1 MHSSKAENKKWWS
14 VVGGW
19 WSVKG
24 ISADHRPPATDH
36 HYFIV
41 CFFLLTACFFSFSC
55 RSRDALLT
63 QAQTAW
69 DNKDYAA
76 ATLSYEEF
84 LKENHPSEQAAEIH
98 FKVANIYYLNLK
110 KYDQAAE
117 HYIRLIEDFP
127 KFSSIEQSY
136 QRLAEC
142 YAEMKKIREAIGEY
156 EKLLIAFPETENKRK
171 IRMAIAEL
179 YYENDKSQALV
190 EYQKVVKDFPYDAL
204 SEKAYLKIGG
214 VRILRNE
221 FEEAQVIFRAVIEN
235 TTDPMIRR
243 QTRDRLADCLE
254 NTSKH
259 EEAIQI
265 LEQTE
270 ADPKDPNYF
279 KTRIAGIRERQKA
292 RKLIQ
297 VAPSSST

>member
-1 MHSSKAENKKWWS
+1 MHSLKAENKNRWS
-14 VVGGW
+14 VVEGQC
-19 WSVKG
+19 SEE
-24 ISADHRPPATDH
+24 ILSTAYRLLTLLL
-36 HYFIV
+36 
-41 CFFLLTACFFSFSC
+41 CLFLLFQLSC

-76 ATLSYEEF
+76 ATISYEQF
-84 LKENHPSEQAAEIH
+84 LKDSQPSDQTAEIH
-98 FKVANIYYLNLK
+98 FKAANIYYLNLK
-110 KYDQAAE
+110 QYDHAAE
-117 HYIRLIEDFP
+117 HYIRLIEDYP
-127 KFSSIEQSY
+127 KFPSIEQSH

-156 EKLLIAFPETENKRK
+156 EKLLIAFPDTENKRK
-171 IRMAIAEL
+171 IRMAIADL

-190 EYQKVVKDFPYDAL
+190 EYQKVVKDVAYDAL

-221 FEEAQVIFRAVIEN
+221 FEAAQSAFRAVIEN
-235 TTDPMIRR
+235 TTDAMIRR

-270 ADPKDPNYF
+270 ADPKDPNYL
-279 KTRIAGIRERQKA
+279 KTRIAGIRERQKT
-292 RKLIQ
+292 RKLVQLEPTIN
-297 VAPSSST
+297 PK

>member
-1 MHSSKAENKKWWS
+1 MHSSKTENKTSWS
-14 VVGGW
+14 VAGGQC
-19 WSVKG
+19 SEELPSTVY
-24 ISADHRPPATDH
+24 RLRLLL
-36 HYFIV
+36 F
-41 CFFLLTACFFSFSC
+41 CFLLLFQLSC

-76 ATLSYEEF
+76 ATLNYEEF
-84 LKENHPSEQAAEIH
+84 LKDSQPSDQTAEIH
-98 FKVANIYYLNLK
+98 FKAANIYYLNLK
-110 KYDQAAE
+110 QYDHAAE
-117 HYIRLIEDFP
+117 HYIRLIEDYP
-127 KFSSIEQSY
+127 KFPSIEQSN

-156 EKLLIAFPETENKRK
+156 EKLLIAFPDTENKRK
-171 IRMAIAEL
+171 IRMAIADL
-179 YYENDKSQALV
+179 YYENDKGQALV
-190 EYQKVVKDFPYDAL
+190 EYQKVAKDVAYDAL

-221 FEEAQVIFRAVIEN
+221 FEAAQSAFRTVIEN
-235 TTDPMIRR
+235 TTDVTIRR
-243 QTRDRLADCLE
+243 QSRDRLADCLE

-270 ADPKDPNYF
+270 ADPKDPNYL
-279 KTRIAGIRERQKA
+279 KTRIAGIRERQKT
-292 RKLIQ
+292 RKLVQ
-297 VAPSSST
+297 LEPSASPK

>member
-1 MHSSKAENKKWWS
+1 VRLSKAKNKNWQS
-14 VVGGW
+14 VVGGQ
-19 WSVKG
+19 WSELSTVYRLLP
-24 ISADHRPPATDH
+24 SLL
-36 HYFIV
+36 FS
-41 CFFLLTACFFSFSC
+41 FLLVLQFAC
-55 RSRDALLT
+55 RSRDAILT
-63 QAQTAW
+63 QAQASW

-84 LKENHPSEQAAEIH
+84 LKDSQPSDQTAEIH
-98 FKVANIYYLNLK
+98 FKAANIYYLNLK
-110 KYDQAAE
+110 QYDHAAE
-117 HYIRLIEDFP
+117 HYIRLIEDYP
-127 KFSSIEQSY
+127 KFLSIEPCY

-142 YAEMKKIREAIGEY
+142 YAETKKIREAISEY
-156 EKLLIAFPETENKRK
+156 EKLLIAFPDTENKRK
-171 IRMAIAEL
+171 IRMAIADL

-190 EYQKVVKDFPYDAL
+190 EYQKIVKDVAYDAL
-204 SEKAYLKIGG
+204 AEKAYLKIGG

-221 FEEAQVIFRAVIEN
+221 FEPAQSAFQIVIEN

-243 QTRDRLADCLE
+243 QSRDRMADCLE

-270 ADPKDPNYF
+270 ADPKDPNYL

-292 RKLIQ
+292 RAGSAKSQ
-297 VAPSSST
+297 Q